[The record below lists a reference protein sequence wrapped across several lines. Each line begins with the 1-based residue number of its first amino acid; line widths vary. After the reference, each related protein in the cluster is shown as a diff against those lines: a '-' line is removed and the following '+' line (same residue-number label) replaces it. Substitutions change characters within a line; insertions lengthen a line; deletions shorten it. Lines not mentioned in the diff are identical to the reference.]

1 MRRHRFQSLAE
12 VFNYS
17 ISKYAKKPAYSLTD
31 GTERYTYQEF
41 GERCR
46 RLSEQLAN
54 FGINS
59 GDRVAILSQNIPN
72 WAVAYFSIV
81 AFGRIAVPM
90 LTELSS
96 NEVVNIIRHSES
108 KAIFVSKRL
117 IEKIPEE
124 LLAQMRIVFY
134 TDDLSIARVG
144 EEAYTCNGTISTPTA
159 DDLACIIYTSG
170 TSGAAKGVMLSH
182 RNFCANILASWKA
195 KPLRRNEVFLSILP
209 LAHTYEMS
217 VGMLYAFSH
226 GAVTYYLNRPPTP
239 SVLIP
244 TFSKIRPTLM
254 LSVPLVM
261 EKIYR
266 SSIVPTIEKSRFL
279 SRLKK
284 TFPSLLYWL
293 VGMRLKK
300 TFGGRMRF
308 FGIGGA
314 KLDVEVETFLK
325 KAGFPYAIGYGLT
338 ETAPLICNAP
348 PAKTHIGTTGIAA
361 YGVKIRL
368 ENKDPQTGE
377 GEIVV
382 KGDNVMRGYYK
393 DYERTLSVFTEDGWF
408 RTGDVATVDKKGRYS
423 IKGRLGSVILGPSG
437 ENIYPEEIE
446 SVINDISGINESLVV
461 ERNGHLVALV
471 HFNEDVLNWS
481 YENEDRFVE
490 EMDRRKEEILKFV
503 NERVNRSSRISDVEV
518 EKEPF
523 IKTATLKIKRFLYKE
538 KASDGAEKDAPKDLN
553 SPKADDK
560 K

>member
-1 MRRHRFQSLAE
+1 MRRHRFESLAD

-17 ISKYAKKPAYSLTD
+17 IVKYARRPAYSLTD
-31 GTERYTYQEF
+31 GSERYTYQAF

-46 RLSEQLAN
+46 HLSGELAN

-72 WAVAYFSIV
+72 WPVAYFATV

-96 NEVVNIIRHSES
+96 NEVSNILRHSEA
-108 KAIFVSKRL
+108 KALFVSRRL
-117 IEKIPEE
+117 VEKVPEE
-124 LLAQMRIVFY
+124 LLAAMRVVFY

-244 TFSKIRPTLM
+244 TLNKIRPTLM
-254 LSVPLVM
+254 LSVPLVI

-266 SSIVPTIEKSRFL
+266 TSIVPTIEKSRFL
-279 SRLKK
+279 KRLQKN
-284 TFPSLLYWL
+284 FPALLYRL

-308 FGIGGA
+308 FGIGGS
-314 KLDVEVETFLK
+314 KLDPEVETFLK
-325 KAGFPYAIGYGLT
+325 KAHFPYAIGYGLT
-338 ETAPLICNAP
+338 ETAPLICNANP
-348 PAKTHIGTTGIAA
+348 SHTYVGTTGIAA
-361 YGVKIRL
+361 YGVQIRL
-368 ENKDPQTGE
+368 ENQDTDTGE

-408 RTGDVATVDKKGRYS
+408 RTGDIGTVDKKKRYS
-423 IKGRLGSVILGPSG
+423 IKGRLGSMILGPSG

-446 SVINDISGINESLVV
+446 SVINNINGINESLVV
-461 ERNGHLVALV
+461 ERGGHLVALV
-471 HFNEDVLNWS
+471 HFNDDVLNWN

-490 EMDRRKEEILKFV
+490 EMDRRKAEIMKFV

-538 KASDGAEKDAPKDLN
+538 TPKDQQ
-553 SPKADDK
+553 
-560 K
+560 

>member
-1 MRRHRFQSLAE
+1 MRHRFESLTD

-17 ISKYAKKPAYSLTD
+17 IGKFAKRKAFCFADGSETLT
-31 GTERYTYQEF
+31 YHEF
-41 GERCR
+41 GDRCR
-46 RLSEQLAN
+46 HLSEQLAN

-59 GDRVAILSQNIPN
+59 GDRVAILSQNMPN
-72 WAVAYFSIV
+72 WPVAYFAAV

-90 LTELSS
+90 LTELTP
-96 NEVVNIIRHSES
+96 NEVGNIITHSEA
-108 KAIFVSKRL
+108 KAAFVSKRL
-117 IEKIPEE
+117 YDKIPAEV
-124 LLAQMRIVFY
+124 LAQLRIVFY

-144 EEAYTCNGTISTPTA
+144 EEAYTCNGTISAPTP

-182 RNFCANILASWKA
+182 RNFVTNILEAWKA
-195 KPLRRNEVFLSILP
+195 QHVYKKDVFLSILP

-217 VGMLYAFSH
+217 IGMLYAFSH
-226 GAVTYYLNRPPTP
+226 GAATYYLNRPPTP

-244 TFSKIRPTLM
+244 SFSKIRPTVM
-254 LSVPLVM
+254 LSVPLVI

-266 SSIVPTIEKSRFL
+266 ASIVPTVQKSRFL
-279 SRLKK
+279 THLKK
-284 TFPSLLYWL
+284 YFPALLYWL

-300 TFGGRMRF
+300 TFGGRIKF

-314 KLDVEVETFLK
+314 KLDVEVEKFLK
-325 KAGFPYAIGYGLT
+325 KARFPYAIGYGLT
-338 ETAPLICNAP
+338 ETAPLICNANP
-348 PAKTHIGTTGIAA
+348 RQTHIGTTGIAA
-361 YGVKIRL
+361 YGIQVRL
-368 ENKDPQTGE
+368 ENRDPETGE

-393 DYERTLSVFTEDGWF
+393 DYERTQSVFTKDGWF
-408 RTGDVATVDKKGRYS
+408 RTGDLASVDKRGRYS
-423 IKGRLGSVILGPSG
+423 IKGRMGSVIIGPSG

-446 SVINDISGINESLVV
+446 SVINNINDISESLVV
-461 ERNGHLVALV
+461 ERNGRLVALV
-471 HFNEDVLNWS
+471 HFNDNVLDWN
-481 YENEDRFVE
+481 YENQDRFIE
-490 EMDRRKEEILKFV
+490 EMERRREEILKFV

-538 KASDGAEKDAPKDLN
+538 KNTDAP
-553 SPKADDK
+553 PEGK